1 MECCNR
7 LQCRLRFE
15 VLILNSEPR
24 TLECTS
30 SVNRSPASAAR
41 LAGCWCF
48 TALGW
53 MIGGAILISLA
64 LVLVDF
70 LLRVEDR
77 GFRIASTIALV
88 CALAWTIYRYLLPAI
103 RVPLDDVRL
112 ARRVEQRYPELTDRL
127 SSSLNFL
134 NQSEDDAQAGSS
146 ELRRAVI
153 AEATA
158 EVEHLNWSA
167 VLDRRPT
174 LIAMGLAGLVVLLA
188 TVLVVLC
195 PGDVKVGLAR
205 LAWPFSDVAWPRD
218 HQLALCGRSLG
229 LRPDRILKSK

>member
-1 MECCNR
+1 
-7 LQCRLRFE
+7 
-15 VLILNSEPR
+15 
-24 TLECTS
+24 
-30 SVNRSPASAAR
+30 
-41 LAGCWCF
+41 
-48 TALGW
+48 

-77 GFRIASTIALV
+77 AFRIASTIALV
-88 CALAWTIYRYLLPAI
+88 CALAWTIYRYLLPAF

-134 NQSEDDAQAGSS
+134 NQSEDDPQAGSS

-174 LIAMGLAGLVVLLA
+174 MIAIGLAGLVALLA
-188 TVLVVLC
+188 AGLVVLR
-195 PGDVKVGLAR
+195 PADAKVGLTR

-218 HQLALCGRSLG
+218 HQLALRAPVTRVATGQDFEVEVIDLNGELPADLRMEFRYMLDGEPTSEEQERLVALRGTAIAQGRG
-229 LRPDRILKSK
+229 DETI